1 MLPRATAIDD
11 KKGQE
16 VGAFRPHFYNAWMA
30 FTRKRAEGSLQIGLN
45 RHPLQVLTVWLKQS
59 LTGLWFLKQ
68 TSILWP
74 GLETIFKMHPNRF
87 VFDDCWWFVGW
98 GT

>member
-1 MLPRATAIDD
+1 MINPFG

-16 VGAFRPHFYNAWMA
+16 VEPFRPHFYNAWVA

-59 LTGLWFLKQ
+59 LTGLWFQ
-68 TSILWP
+68 TDFDSVAWPRNHLQNASKSI
-74 GLETIFKMHPNRF
+74 RF
-87 VFDDCWWFVGW
+87 RRLLVVCRVGYMIL
-98 GT
+98 